1 MKFFKIIFP
10 ECTLQR
16 TLREMRILLSL
27 QHENIIDIKDF
38 LCDNSLDSLRDIY
51 IVQVLFNHAELEI
64 YFWLVISLCAGHYRV
79 CLGRV

>member
-1 MKFFKIIFP
+1 M
-10 ECTLQR
+10 QR

-51 IVQVLFNHAELEI
+51 IVQVLSNHTTLKLVSYI
-64 YFWLVISLCAGHYRV
+64 STFVLVITVFVLAESDGD
-79 CLGRV
+79 